1 MKPQDEYHFYVYIL
15 SNRSH
20 TLYVG
25 MTNNLGRRITQH
37 REQTPGTHT
46 ARYKITRLV
55 YFERYQYVNNAIARE
70 KELKHWT
77 RAQKIA
83 LIESTNPTW
92 EELMPDEPPPTPTPA
107 NADSLRE

>member
-1 MKPQDEYHFYVYIL
+1 MPPREYAFWVYIL

-25 MTNNLGRRITQH
+25 MTNNLIRRVAQH
-37 REQTPGTHT
+37 RQQKPGTHT
-46 ARYKITRLV
+46 THYDIGRLV
-55 YFERYQYVNNAIARE
+55 YFEFHQYVQTAIRRE
-70 KELKHWT
+70 KELKYWT

-83 LIESTNPTW
+83 LIESVNPTW
-92 EELMPDEPPPTPTPA
+92 EELAPRDSA